1 MVKKKLIP
9 KKGTLVNGKKV
20 TEKQRKFFTD
30 MCSMEDGGTI
40 LPIADSGIHIKPE
53 NKGKFTATKKRTG
66 KSTEELTHS
75 KNPLT
80 RKRAIFAQNAK
91 KWKHEDGGSIAIT
104 PLEQYQG
111 LNNSTKDQMIFPMTG
126 KNIFRGLDNGQ
137 PVMLQDTTGKQK
149 ILTGPQDTA
158 MMKGTVKEKR
168 IKAQQG
174 ASVDWNSD
182 WLKSPM
188 AQKMNQG
195 EQDFTTERLQ
205 SLKDLSPTNIMPQK
219 QLEAMTGNKSK
230 HLGVYDSNKHTVNI
244 NSKIKDPSLFNVVET
259 HEKSH
264 AADKGGK
271 LMSKEDLNMT
281 DSEGRAL
288 LNQARYEYQNNGTYD
303 PFTQPFKSEYLKDKN
318 NGIRNLKKKYS
329 DDQITNLMNSVS
341 SIDSKGTPIAK
352 CGKSVKGKMKKAQ
365 QGLITQEEK
374 DRRLWGEQNQ
384 QVVTNPDAQ
393 PLQAN
398 PDYNPNQ
405 QTQFIDKGIAE
416 PISTSSVKT
425 TFQTNNNKPKTVGK
439 TDKKNDHPSFGVG
452 EALTAGIGMAQMLLG
467 PEGERRRIDNTLAY
481 NPYAYGTGS
490 QALAKKGKSV
500 KPSHQ
505 GQGLMTYEG
514 GNAPKVSENIFDGGT
529 HLFTGDSHKDGGI
542 ISSFNGTPFEAEGG
556 EPFAKI
562 EGKGVVFGDLVNP
575 VTGRTYK
582 KDAKEIMKKELK
594 ISKYLDKGTELVNE
608 KDPTDKFERLAFNS
622 GRVMIEGAATKLKQI
637 ADSKAHLAELQ
648 EAQLEIEGEEA
659 FAKHGKIIKAQSGVT
674 APVRP
679 TIEGSKY
686 SLYPNALEGLA
697 RKVADEVGLDPNLFH
712 KVVTQESQ
720 YNPKAESRPNRRTGE
735 NALGLAMLTPKVAK
749 EYGLSKKDLVDDSFE
764 GYSKN
769 LFAGATELK
778 KRIDKYNGDTKLGL
792 LDYNGGEGAVASARR
807 NAKKQGLI
815 KTDSEFTG
823 DIGVTALSN
832 KRKKRGSTNPDLWE
846 VQSVDY
852 VNNIMDADE
861 AAFPQKAANFNKNF
875 YQQPTPDFSL
885 PTPQLQGLT
894 PEEIATMDGKKP
906 NVPNQPATGSAPFE
920 WKKVEPFGIK
930 PTNDKLQLSQIMG
943 ETAALFDR
951 PDFVQGQRYNPD
963 LYTPYQV
970 SFQDRIN
977 QNSKTFNALQSTMA
991 GNPEALATMAG
1002 QQYSANDAV
1011 LAEEFRTNQAISNDI
1026 TNKNVAL
1033 LNDAKLKNIS
1043 LIDQQYVRQNQA
1055 KSITK
1060 QNRTNALNSISS
1072 KILQKK
1078 ASNNL
1083 LNTYKNMFPHYDF
1096 DGNYQVV
1103 KQGPGGE
1110 EYVNFPGQVGTNPF
1124 ATTDNKVQT
1133 TYENGVEK
1141 SKKVTTEP
1149 SYVRDKKYLELQKQL
1164 NDLKFN
1170 GSIVKKYR
1178 GSN

>member
-1 MVKKKLIP
+1 MKHKFLKLAGVK
-9 KKGTLVNGKKV
+9 
-20 TEKQRKFFTD
+20 TEKEFYDKYPDEASFFKAFPKAQKGLAVT
-30 MCSMEDGGTI
+30 
-40 LPIADSGIHIKPE
+40 PE
-53 NKGKFTATKKRTG
+53 
-66 KSTEELTHS
+66 
-75 KNPLT
+75 
-80 RKRAIFAQNAK
+80 Q
-91 KWKHEDGGSIAIT
+91 
-104 PLEQYQG
+104 QYEG
-111 LNNSTKDQMIFPMTG
+111 LNNPRYTEMEFPMQG
-126 KNIFRGLDNGQ
+126 NNVFRGLDNGQ
-137 PVMLQDTTGKQK
+137 PVLLKDSTGKQK
-149 ILTGPQDTA
+149 ILTGPQDTTI
-158 MMKGTVKEKR
+158 MKGTVKEKR
-168 IKAQQG
+168 IKAQ
-174 ASVDWNSD
+174 
-182 WLKSPM
+182 
-188 AQKMNQG
+188 
-195 EQDFTTERLQ
+195 
-205 SLKDLSPTNIMPQK
+205 
-219 QLEAMTGNKSK
+219 
-230 HLGVYDSNKHTVNI
+230 
-244 NSKIKDPSLFNVVET
+244 
-259 HEKSH
+259 
-264 AADKGGK
+264 KGT
-271 LMSKEDLNMT
+271 SID
-281 DSEGRAL
+281 
-288 LNQARYEYQNNGTYD
+288 
-303 PFTQPFKSEYLKDKN
+303 
-318 NGIRNLKKKYS
+318 LKKKAIHTVEGRYS
-329 DDQITNLMNSVS
+329 GLQGNDSPTLLESIKGNIDYFKNNQMPGTWDPQKNSY
-341 SIDSKGTPIAK
+341 IDSNVYRPEFMHHSITEVPLVPIAK
-352 CGKSVKGKMKKAQ
+352 HGKSMKDKISKAQ
-365 QGLITQEEK
+365 WGFITQEKK
-374 DRRLWGEQNQ
+374 DKMLWGDQYDN
-384 QVVTNPDAQ
+384 TIPANPDAQ
-393 PLQAN
+393 PVQAN
-398 PDYNPNQ
+398 PNYDPNQ
-405 QTQFIDKGIAE
+405 KLQFVDQGAGT
-416 PISTSSVKT
+416 PIPTSSVRTKFQKT
-425 TFQTNNNKPKTVGK
+425 NGKATVDHQQSKNN
-439 TDKKNDHPSFGVG
+439 HPSFGVG
-452 EALTAGIGMAQMLLG
+452 EAITSGIGMAQMLMG
-467 PEGERRRIDNTLAY
+467 PEGERRRVDNTLAY

-490 QALAKKGKSV
+490 QAIAKKGKSI

-514 GNAPKVSENIFDGGT
+514 GNAPKVSENMFDGGT
-529 HLFTGDSHKDGGI
+529 HLFTGDSHEKGGI
-542 ISSFNGTPFEAEGG
+542 TSSFNGQPFEAEGG

-575 VTGRTYK
+575 LTGRTYK

-622 GRVMIEGAATKLKQI
+622 GRAMMEGAATKLKQI

-648 EAQLEIEGEEA
+648 EAQLEIEGEDA
-659 FAKHGKIIKAQSGVT
+659 FAKHGKVIKAQSGVT
-674 APVRP
+674 APARP
-679 TIEGSKY
+679 VIEGSEY
-686 SLYPNALEGLA
+686 ALYPNALEGLA

-778 KRIDKYNGDTKLGL
+778 KRIDKYNGDIKLGL

-846 VQSVDY
+846 VQSVEY

-861 AAFPQKAANFNKNF
+861 AAFPQKAASFNRNF
-875 YQQPTPDFSL
+875 YQQPTPDFTL
-885 PTPQLQGLT
+885 PTPQLKGLT
-894 PEEIATMDGKKP
+894 PEEIAAMDSKKP
-906 NVPNQPATGSAPFE
+906 NVPNQPAKGSDPFQ
-920 WKKVEPFGIK
+920 WKKVEPWKIN
-930 PTNDKLQLSQIMG
+930 PTKDKLELSQIMG

-951 PDFVQGQRYNPD
+951 PDFVEGQRYNPD

-1011 LAEEFRTNQAISNDI
+1011 LAEEFRTNQAIPNDI

-1083 LNTYKNMFPHYDF
+1083 LNTYKNLFPHYDF
-1096 DGNYQVV
+1096 DNNYQVV

-1110 EYVNFPGQVGTNPF
+1110 QYVTFPTQIGTNPF
-1124 ATTDNKVQT
+1124 AVTDKKTQT
-1133 TYENGVEK
+1133 TYGPDGEK
-1141 SKKVTTEP
+1141 KSEKVTTDP
-1149 SYVRDKKYLELQKQL
+1149 SYIRDKGYLDLEKLRKQISGMT
-1164 NDLKFN
+1164 FN
-1170 GSIVKKYR
+1170 GNIIKQYK

>member
-1 MVKKKLIP
+1 MKHKFLKLAGVK
-9 KKGTLVNGKKV
+9 
-20 TEKQRKFFTD
+20 TEKEFYDKYPDEASFFKAFPKAQKGLAVT
-30 MCSMEDGGTI
+30 
-40 LPIADSGIHIKPE
+40 PE
-53 NKGKFTATKKRTG
+53 
-66 KSTEELTHS
+66 
-75 KNPLT
+75 
-80 RKRAIFAQNAK
+80 Q
-91 KWKHEDGGSIAIT
+91 
-104 PLEQYQG
+104 QYEG
-111 LNNSTKDQMIFPMTG
+111 LNNPRYTEMEFPMQG
-126 KNIFRGLDNGQ
+126 NNVFRGLDNGQ
-137 PVMLQDTTGKQK
+137 PVLLKDSTGKQK
-149 ILTGPQDTA
+149 ILTGPQDTTI
-158 MMKGTVKEKR
+158 MKGTVKEKR
-168 IKAQQG
+168 IKAQ
-174 ASVDWNSD
+174 
-182 WLKSPM
+182 
-188 AQKMNQG
+188 
-195 EQDFTTERLQ
+195 
-205 SLKDLSPTNIMPQK
+205 
-219 QLEAMTGNKSK
+219 
-230 HLGVYDSNKHTVNI
+230 
-244 NSKIKDPSLFNVVET
+244 
-259 HEKSH
+259 
-264 AADKGGK
+264 KGT
-271 LMSKEDLNMT
+271 SID
-281 DSEGRAL
+281 
-288 LNQARYEYQNNGTYD
+288 
-303 PFTQPFKSEYLKDKN
+303 
-318 NGIRNLKKKYS
+318 LKKKAIHTVEGRYS
-329 DDQITNLMNSVS
+329 GLQGNDSPTLLESIKGNIDYFKNNQMPGTWDPQKNSY
-341 SIDSKGTPIAK
+341 IDSNVYRPEFMHHSITEVPIVPIAK

-365 QGLITQEEK
+365 GGINIWDTETDIRGNK
-374 DRRLWGEQNQ
+374 PI
-384 QVVTNPDAQ
+384 VPINPDAR
-393 PLQAN
+393 PVVIN

-405 QTQFIDKGIAE
+405 QPQFIDQGITTPMPTTSLLDKNAAVSKPSVYNNNITQPINVLPKQQEKTKQTRYTAKKDELQQLQKINGLLSSPTAPSMAATSWKFDIPKAQGGFITQEEQDRRLWGNQNVNPVPVNPNNPVPQANPNYEPDRKPEFIDQGKGN
-416 PISTSSVKT
+416 PIPTSSV
-425 TFQTNNNKPKTVGK
+425 QTGSTATIKKGMSPYNGQAKFDMGK
-439 TDKKNDHPSFGVG
+439 ALGVG
-452 EALTAGIGMAQMLLG
+452 MNIASMILG
-467 PEGERRRIDNTLAY
+467 PEGERRRVDNTLAY

-490 QALAKKGKSV
+490 QAIAKKGKSI

-514 GNAPKVSENIFDGGT
+514 GNAPKVSENMFDGGT
-529 HLFTGDSHKDGGI
+529 HLFTGDSHEKGGI
-542 ISSFNGTPFEAEGG
+542 MSSFNGQPFEAEGG

-575 VTGRTYK
+575 LTGRTYK

-622 GRVMIEGAATKLKQI
+622 GRAMMEGAATKLKQI

-659 FAKHGKIIKAQSGVT
+659 FAKHGKVIKAQSGVT
-674 APVRP
+674 APARP
-679 TIEGSKY
+679 VIEGSEY
-686 SLYPNALEGLA
+686 ALYPNALEGLA

-778 KRIDKYNGDTKLGL
+778 KRIDKYNGDIKLGL

-846 VQSVDY
+846 VQSVEY

-861 AAFPQKAANFNKNF
+861 AAFPQKAASFNRNF
-875 YQQPTPDFSL
+875 YQQPTPDFTL
-885 PTPQLQGLT
+885 PTPQLKGLT
-894 PEEIATMDGKKP
+894 PEEIAAMDSKKP
-906 NVPNQPATGSAPFE
+906 NVPNQPAKGSDPYE
-920 WKKVEPFGIK
+920 WQKVEPWKIN
-930 PTNDKLQLSQIMG
+930 PTKDKLELSQIMG

-951 PDFVQGQRYNPD
+951 PDFVEGQRYNPD

-1083 LNTYKNMFPHYDF
+1083 LNTYKNLFPHYDF
-1096 DGNYQVV
+1096 DNNYQVV

-1110 EYVNFPGQVGTNPF
+1110 QYVIIPTQIGTNPF
-1124 ATTDNKVQT
+1124 AVTDKKTQT
-1133 TYENGVEK
+1133 TYGPDGEK
-1141 SKKVTTEP
+1141 KSEKVTTDP
-1149 SYVRDKKYLELQKQL
+1149 SYIRDKGYLDLEKLRKQIA
-1164 NDLKFN
+1164 NMTFN
-1170 GSIVKKYR
+1170 GSIIKQYK
-1178 GSN
+1178 GTN